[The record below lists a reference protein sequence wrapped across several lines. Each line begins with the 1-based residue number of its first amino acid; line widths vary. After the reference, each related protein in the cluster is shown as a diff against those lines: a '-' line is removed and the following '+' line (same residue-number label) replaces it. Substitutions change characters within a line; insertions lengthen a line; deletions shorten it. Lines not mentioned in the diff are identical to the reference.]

1 MVILYQDKIKNK
13 KKERGDL
20 KKLPMVESMEKISFK
35 LENTKTL
42 NALNIIYELDDS
54 YIALSNDDIT
64 VEFETNATIE
74 SIFKLMN
81 SNKYGILEGGAYSES
96 EMLSYF
102 LTELKKDYTYK
113 NIITINNNN
122 NIDMYDFFEKYL
134 TLFDK
139 HTMIYNKDVSLKL
152 KDNIFY
158 YYCTGKYEISYNIK
172 DGFTD
177 FLTYGNYESL
187 DTLEYLKII
196 ELLSKLSKILL

>member
-1 MVILYQDKIKNK
+1 MN
-13 KKERGDL
+13 
-20 KKLPMVESMEKISFK
+20 KISFK
-35 LENTKTL
+35 LENTETL
-42 NALNIIYELDDS
+42 NALNISYSLDNS
-54 YIALSNDDIT
+54 YLSLSTDDFT
-64 VEFETNATIE
+64 VEFESNMTIE
-74 SIFKLMN
+74 SVFKIIN
-81 SNKYGILEGGAYSES
+81 KNKYGILEFGAYNER
-96 EMLSYF
+96 EMFIYL
-102 LTELKKDYTYK
+102 LVEIEKEYTI
-113 NIITINNNN
+113 NNTLTINNNS

-152 KDNIFY
+152 KDNILY

-172 DGFTD
+172 DCFTD

>member
-1 MVILYQDKIKNK
+1 
-13 KKERGDL
+13 
-20 KKLPMVESMEKISFK
+20 MEKISFK
-35 LENTKTL
+35 LENTETL
-42 NALNIIYELDDS
+42 NALNISYDLGNG

-64 VEFETNATIE
+64 VEFDTNMTIE
-74 SIFKLMN
+74 SVFKLVN

-113 NIITINNNN
+113 NILIINNNN
-122 NIDMYDFFEKYL
+122 DNINVYDFFEKYI

-139 HTMIYNKDVSLKL
+139 HKMIYNKNISLEIKNNVL
-152 KDNIFY
+152 Y
-158 YYCTGKYEISYNIK
+158 YYSTGEYEISYNIK

-187 DTLEYLKII
+187 DTLEYLKLI